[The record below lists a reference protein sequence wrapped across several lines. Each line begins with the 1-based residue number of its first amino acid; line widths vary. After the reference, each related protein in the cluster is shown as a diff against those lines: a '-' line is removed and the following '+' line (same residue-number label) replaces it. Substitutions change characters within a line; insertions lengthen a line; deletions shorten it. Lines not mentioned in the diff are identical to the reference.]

1 MKKQSA
7 YEMSLL
13 LKMFHSA
20 CVCVCVVRHA
30 LSGMHHVRGGGGVAV
45 NRKALTSPW
54 RTKVEVFAFH

>member
-20 CVCVCVVRHA
+20 CVCVVRHA

-45 NRKALTSPW
+45 NRKALTSP
-54 RTKVEVFAFH
+54 